1 MTRRWIYKHQVLI
14 NVMLKVRKVDPLN
27 PDNSII
33 KEASNYIRNGYLVAF
48 PTETVYGLGADTF
61 NGEACLKIFRAKGRP
76 PDNPLIVH
84 ISDINGLDKVAIDIP
99 EIIFP
104 AIRKAWPGPL
114 TLILP
119 KSPDVPKEVTGG
131 RNTVAV
137 RSPAHPVALALIKSS
152 GTPIAAPSANKSG
165 RPSPTLAEHIIEDY
179 ANDDVEMILLDA
191 GPTFFGVESTIIDVT
206 RNPPVLLRPGPFT
219 IEELKSLFNVDIV
232 VPEFARGLGEADT
245 ALAPGM
251 RYRHYAPH
259 TRLIIVECNDHDSLI
274 KLLHDTLIDYLNKK
288 LKVALLITKETAN
301 QLMKYPEIN
310 ELPIII
316 LGYRENTYTIAASLF
331 DSLRNLDKINVD
343 IGIAEGIEERGI
355 GLAIMNRLRKAS
367 GFSIVKC
374 KV

>member
-1 MTRRWIYKHQVLI
+1 
-14 NVMLKVRKVDPLN
+14 MLKVRKVDPIN
-27 PDNSII
+27 PDDSAIR
-33 KEASNYIRNGYLVAF
+33 EASDYIKRGYLVAF

-61 NGEACLKIFRAKGRP
+61 NGEACLRVFKAKGRP

-84 ISDINGLDKVAIDIP
+84 IADVDELYKVAVDIP
-99 EIIFP
+99 EI
-104 AIRKAWPGPL
+104 AISVIRRAWPGPL

-119 KSPDVPKEVTGG
+119 KSPDVPREVTGG

-137 RSPAHPVALALIKSS
+137 RSPAHPVALALIRAS

-191 GPTFFGVESTIIDVT
+191 GPTFFGVESTIVDVT

-219 IEELKSLFNVDIV
+219 IEELRSLFNTEIV
-232 VPEFARGLGEADT
+232 IPEFARGLGEADA

-251 RYRHYAPH
+251 KYRHYAPR
-259 TRLIIVECNDHDSLI
+259 TQLVVVECGDYDSLV
-274 KLLHDTLIDYLNKK
+274 KLLRDVAVDYLNKK

-301 QLMKYPEIN
+301 ELMKYPEIN

-316 LGYRENTYTIAASLF
+316 LGYRSNPYTIAAALF
-331 DSLRNLDKINVD
+331 DSLRNLDKLNVD
-343 IGIAEGIEERGI
+343 LGIAEGIEERGI
-355 GLAIMNRLRKAS
+355 GLAVMNRLRKAS
-367 GFSIVKC
+367 GFSIIKC
-374 KV
+374 KM